1 MVNIIGSDILAGAI
15 NINIG
20 GLISPGGKIKS
31 IDLIA
36 VGR

>member
-20 GLISPGGKIKS
+20 GLISPLVRLKS